1 MEDYKQLMK
10 KYNGDE
16 LQVVHEVSDN
26 LTDTR
31 YLFEVIFEAMQVYK
45 EKIEKSEL
53 YYIEESMNVAMKQL
67 RTVEN
72 ALSNA
77 TPIILQ

>member
-1 MEDYKQLMK
+1 MKDYEQLLK

-16 LQVVHEVSDN
+16 LQVVHELSDN

-31 YLFEVIFEAMQVYK
+31 YLFEIIFEAIKAYR
-45 EKIEKSEL
+45 EKIESTEL
-53 YYIEESMNVAMKQL
+53 YYLEESMHVAMKQL

-77 TPIILQ
+77 TPIILN